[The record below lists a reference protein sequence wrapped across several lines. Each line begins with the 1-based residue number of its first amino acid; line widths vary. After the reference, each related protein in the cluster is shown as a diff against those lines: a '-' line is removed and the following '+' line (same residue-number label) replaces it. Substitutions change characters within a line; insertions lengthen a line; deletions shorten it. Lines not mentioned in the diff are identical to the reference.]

1 LSCLLPVDAPLATIV
16 TMVEVDPTD
25 PAFAEPSAFV
35 GPSYGKALADRL
47 AIARGWTLR
56 RDGRRWRRVVP
67 APEPMRLVETRP
79 VRWLMDKGAVVVC
92 AGGGGVST
100 VSGSGQTERVVTG
113 VEAVVDGDR
122 VGQLLARELRADLFV
137 MVTDVDAV
145 YDGWATEHQRR
156 IPWVTA
162 AELRRHRFDVA
173 SMAPKAE
180 AAIRFV
186 EGTGRRA
193 AIGALTDVE
202 AIVN

>member
-1 LSCLLPVDAPLATIV
+1 
-16 TMVEVDPTD
+16 
-25 PAFAEPSAFV
+25 
-35 GPSYGKALADRL
+35 
-47 AIARGWTLR
+47 
-56 RDGRRWRRVVP
+56 
-67 APEPMRLVETRP
+67 MRLVETRP

-100 VSGSGQTERVVTG
+100 VSGSGPTNRVATG

-162 AELRRHRFDVA
+162 AELRRRSFDVA

-202 AIVN
+202 AIVNGSAGTQVVARFVEP